1 VIEAL
6 GTMTGAVHHR
16 LLPPGLRNGGLIL
29 SLGIMTL
36 VSAPKARAQ
45 ALEGLVVVALVG
57 EGLHHLGDISGGVSL
72 LTSAETDGVTDRSL
86 VGWRAGLERDVHGAT
101 GIVLD
106 FAGQYASPEGQ
117 PFTAYSYQY
126 LAGVRHYL
134 GADSGRIFFHALFGG
149 STLGGGPY
157 NEDAF
162 MMGYG
167 GGLDVY
173 TSGRIGFRL
182 FQVDWLPRRSLG
194 RWDASQVRFGFSF
207 ILRRATET

>member
-1 VIEAL
+1 
-6 GTMTGAVHHR
+6 MTGHVYDR
-16 LLPPGLRNGGLIL
+16 LLPPDATRIRSLWCLTL
-29 SLGIMTL
+29 SVGFVALGVT
-36 VSAPKARAQ
+36 ANTYAQ
-45 ALEGLVVVALVG
+45 TALEGLVVVALVG
-57 EGLHHLGDISGGVSL
+57 EGLHHLGDISGGASV
-72 LTSAETDGVTDRSL
+72 LTSAETDGTAGRSL
-86 VGWRAGLERDVHGAT
+86 IGWRAGLERDVHGPT

-117 PFTAYSYQY
+117 AFTAYSYQY

-134 GADSGRIFFHALFGG
+134 GADSGRLFFHALFGG

-167 GGLDVY
+167 GGMDLYASDK
-173 TSGRIGFRL
+173 IALRL

-194 RWDASQVRFGFSF
+194 RWDAGQVRFGFSVVF
-207 ILRRATET
+207 RRAH